1 VPVVELSLRGLVAVQ
16 HAFDEL
22 PIMHFS
28 RSPGLDA
35 LLVVLDAVHSERV
48 TARVDGRLPVPHARI
63 PAWL

>member
-48 TARVDGRLPVPHARI
+48 TARVDG
-63 PAWL
+63 